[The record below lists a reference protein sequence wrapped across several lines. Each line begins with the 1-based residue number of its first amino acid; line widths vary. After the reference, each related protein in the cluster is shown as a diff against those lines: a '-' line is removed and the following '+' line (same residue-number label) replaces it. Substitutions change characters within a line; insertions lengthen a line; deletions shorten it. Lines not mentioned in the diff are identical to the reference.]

1 MPRKKMTNQQIAK
14 ELTKLF
20 GASLPDKGA
29 ALAPPN
35 CSAAVLV
42 RELLHWTRTERARYL
57 DHLKHSD
64 PDIGS
69 NDYHQGA
76 ADVLETIEGKAVR
89 LCEEMGL
96 SSERQPQ
103 QNAKLTCGGP
113 RP

>member
-1 MPRKKMTNQQIAK
+1 MKYEEAGLRQVVRECAEDMEGHGKPP
-14 ELTKLF
+14 L
-20 GASLPDKGA
+20 ASAHG
-29 ALAPPN
+29 
-35 CSAAVLV
+35 SAAVLV

-89 LCEEMGL
+89 LCADMGL

-103 QNAKLTCGGP
+103 QNN
-113 RP
+113 RIS